1 MPDKW
6 TTRNSTSSLVMPV
19 VGGNSIQGICHT
31 CQPLKNKRY
40 LLHFYNKSSQH
51 PEQGTLGRKERL
63 LVEAKAATVNNFSG
77 GNPLVLCCLSVC
89 IWMWFCGCS
98 FVRQEFW
105 VPTLVPPAV
114 VSECGCVFESLL
126 ECVYPCAWVCVCMW
140 VYCAVFGGI
149 CFYLCVCAFL
159 CRLVWRCVCV
169 CVRCCVWSIIKPS
182 YVFSFLDDLLCCV
195 YLCLNQLGPAYLG
208 MELGVGETVLMKAVA
223 QATGNKRTHT
233 RTCGS
238 TLLHPNTC
246 LCIPS
251 LTADATLLWSSSAS
265 EAAAIYRFTLVSRA
279 TIGQSQSRG
288 TGERRFGP
296 SGRELP

>member
-51 PEQGTLGRKERL
+51 PEQGTLGRKERA

-126 ECVYPCAWVCVCMW
+126 ECVYPCAWVCVSVCGFTVPFLVVSVFIC
-140 VYCAVFGGI
+140 VYVLFFADLSGG
-149 CFYLCVCAFL
+149 
-159 CRLVWRCVCV
+159 VCV
-169 CVRCCVWSIIKPS
+169 CT
-182 YVFSFLDDLLCCV
+182 LLCLEYNKAFICV
-195 YLCLNQLGPAYLG
+195 LLPRWPALLRVSVSEPTRSCLSRDGAWCWWDG
-208 MELGVGETVLMKAVA
+208 
-223 QATGNKRTHT
+223 
-233 RTCGS
+233 
-238 TLLHPNTC
+238 
-246 LCIPS
+246 
-251 LTADATLLWSSSAS
+251 ADESCCSSHW
-265 EAAAIYRFTLVSRA
+265 
-279 TIGQSQSRG
+279 
-288 TGERRFGP
+288 
-296 SGRELP
+296 

>member
-89 IWMWFCGCS
+89 IWMWFLWMFICASRVLSAHTCAACCCLR
-98 FVRQEFW
+98 VWLCIW
-105 VPTLVPPAV
+105 VA
-114 VSECGCVFESLL
+114 
-126 ECVYPCAWVCVCMW
+126 AWVCLSMCLSLCVCMW

-159 CRLVWRCVCV
+159 CRLVWRCV

>member
-169 CVRCCVWSIIKPS
+169 CV
-182 YVFSFLDDLLCCV
+182 YAAVF
-195 YLCLNQLGPAYLG
+195 
-208 MELGVGETVLMKAVA
+208 GV
-223 QATGNKRTHT
+223 
-233 RTCGS
+233 
-238 TLLHPNTC
+238 
-246 LCIPS
+246 
-251 LTADATLLWSSSAS
+251 
-265 EAAAIYRFTLVSRA
+265 
-279 TIGQSQSRG
+279 
-288 TGERRFGP
+288 
-296 SGRELP
+296 